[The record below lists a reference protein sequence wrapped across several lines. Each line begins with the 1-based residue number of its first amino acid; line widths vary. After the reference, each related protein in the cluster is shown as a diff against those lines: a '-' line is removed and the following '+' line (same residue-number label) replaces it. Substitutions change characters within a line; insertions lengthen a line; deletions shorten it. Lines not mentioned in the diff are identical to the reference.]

1 MSKRKQTKRTISTE
15 ETREAIQAKRYDL
28 AGVLQL
34 DVRGVSKLLRQ
45 FESVDYLSLA
55 DFIRL
60 FGDAERQM
68 LEKVEVLESD
78 YALGIPFDVAKA
90 VYMSLLRIMPIQKG
104 VEDPPTD
111 REQTEEE
118 METMGK
124 SVRAAAKVAA
134 DVLRV
139 QERTGDTPSLE
150 ELDLMIE
157 KEAKAKG
164 TEKELVRA
172 QLEMARD
179 GDPPVTLG
187 DNKQLPVVAQLPKS
201 FHSESK
207 HQVIT
212 TVKGLI
218 DPGTDVEVTVSSM
231 MDGKEVPKALEGL
244 IDKAVKASFVPD
256 KKGKVRRTLL
266 SAQLTGKQLMMTVEV
281 DRAFRA
287 SDWRHNTLTI
297 SKLHAKPELVAA
309 VVEVS
314 SQLQLD
320 LGL

>member
-1 MSKRKQTKRTISTE
+1 MSRRKQTKRTISTE
-15 ETREAIQAKRYDL
+15 EAREAIQAQRYDL

-34 DVRGVSKLLRQ
+34 DAREVSELLQQ
-45 FESVDYLSLA
+45 FESVDYISFA
-55 DFIRL
+55 DLLRL
-60 FGDAERQM
+60 LTDAERRM
-68 LEKVEVLESD
+68 LAKVKDLESD
-78 YALGIPFDVAKA
+78 YALGMPVNVAKA
-90 VYMSLLRIMPIQKG
+90 IFMSLLRIIPAQKDI
-104 VEDPPTD
+104 EDPPTD
-111 REQTEEE
+111 RELTEEE
-118 METMGK
+118 METMRK

-134 DVLRV
+134 DVLRIK
-139 QERTGDTPSLE
+139 EHTGDTPSLE
-150 ELDLMIE
+150 ELDRLIE
-157 KEAKAKG
+157 NEAKAKG
-164 TEKELVRA
+164 TDRELVRA
-172 QLEMARD
+172 QLETARD

-201 FHSESK
+201 FHSETK

-244 IDKAVKASFVPD
+244 IDTAVKASFVPD

-266 SAQLTGKQLMMTVEV
+266 SAQLTGKPLMMTVEV

-287 SDWRHNTLTI
+287 SDWRHNALTI
-297 SKLHAKPELVAA
+297 SKLHAQPELAAA

-320 LGL
+320 LGT

>member
-15 ETREAIQAKRYDL
+15 EAREAIQAQRYDL

-34 DVRGVSKLLRQ
+34 DAREVSELLQQ
-45 FESVDYLSLA
+45 FESVDYISFA
-55 DFIRL
+55 DLLRL
-60 FGDAERQM
+60 LTDAERRM
-68 LEKVEVLESD
+68 LAKVKDLESD
-78 YALGIPFDVAKA
+78 YALGMPVNVAKA
-90 VYMSLLRIMPIQKG
+90 IFMSLLRIIPAQKDI
-104 VEDPPTD
+104 EDPPTD
-111 REQTEEE
+111 RELTEEE
-118 METMGK
+118 METMRK

-134 DVLRV
+134 DVLRIK
-139 QERTGDTPSLE
+139 EHTGDTPSLE
-150 ELDLMIE
+150 ELDRLIE
-157 KEAKAKG
+157 NEAKAKG
-164 TEKELVRA
+164 TDRELVRA
-172 QLEMARD
+172 QLETARD

-201 FHSESK
+201 FHSETK

-244 IDKAVKASFVPD
+244 IDTAVKASFVPD

-266 SAQLTGKQLMMTVEV
+266 SAQLTGKPLMMTVEV

-287 SDWRHNTLTI
+287 SDWRHNALTI
-297 SKLHAKPELVAA
+297 SKLHAQPELAAA

-320 LGL
+320 LGT

>member
-15 ETREAIQAKRYDL
+15 EAREAIQAKRYDL

-34 DVRGVSKLLRQ
+34 DAREVSKLLQQ

-60 FGDAERQM
+60 FVDAERQM
-68 LEKVEVLESD
+68 LEKVEDLESD
-78 YALGIPFDVAKA
+78 YALGIAINVAKA
-90 VYMSLLRIMPIQKG
+90 VFMSLLRIMPVQKS

-118 METMGK
+118 METMRK

-150 ELDLMIE
+150 ELDRMIE

-164 TEKELVRA
+164 TDKELVRA
-172 QLEMARD
+172 QLETARD

-187 DNKQLPVVAQLPKS
+187 DNTQLPVVAQLPKS
-201 FHSESK
+201 FHSGSK

-231 MDGKEVPKALEGL
+231 MDGGDVPKALEGL
-244 IDKAVKASFVPD
+244 INKAVKASFVPD
-256 KKGKVRRTLL
+256 RKGKVRRTLL
-266 SAQLTGKQLMMTVEV
+266 SAQLTGKPLMMTVEV

-297 SKLHAKPELVAA
+297 NKLHAKPELAAA

-320 LGL
+320 LGT